1 MSLLRVNLRGPK
13 PPVEIDL
20 DLEHHVA
27 YVRVRKNKPKRTIEH
42 APGVLL
48 DVDAAGRLV
57 GLEVLL
63 PASVEGIDDASE
75 KYLARS
81 EYGPTMSAVK
91 RILQNV

>member
-1 MSLLRVNLRGPK
+1 M

-27 YVRVRKNKPKRTIEH
+27 YVRVRKNKPERTIEH

-48 DVDAAGRLV
+48 DVDAEGRLV

-63 PASVEGIDDASE
+63 PASVQGIDEASE
-75 KYLARS
+75 KYLKDA
-81 EYGPTMSAVK
+81 EYGSTMSAVK

>member
-1 MSLLRVNLRGPK
+1 MSFLRVNFRGPK

-48 DVDAAGRLV
+48 DVDAEGRLV
-57 GLEVLL
+57 GFEVLL
-63 PASVEGIDDASE
+63 PASVQGIEDASE
-75 KYLARS
+75 KYLAGP
-81 EYGPTMSAVK
+81 EYGSTMSAVK

>member
-1 MSLLRVNLRGPK
+1 MSLLSINILGPR
-13 PPVEIDL
+13 PPVRMDL

-27 YVRVRKNKPKRTIEH
+27 YVRVRRNKPKRTIEH

-75 KYLARS
+75 KYLAGP
-81 EYGPTMSAVK
+81 EYGSTMSAVK

>member
-1 MSLLRVNLRGPK
+1 MSLTVNLLGRQ

-20 DLEHHVA
+20 DLEHRLA

-42 APGVLL
+42 AAGILL
-48 DVDAAGRLV
+48 DVDAAGRPV

-63 PASVEGIDDASE
+63 PASVERIDEASE
-75 KYLARS
+75 EYLAGS
-81 EYGPTMSAVK
+81 EYSSTMSAVK

>member
-1 MSLLRVNLRGPK
+1 MSLLSVNLLGPR
-13 PPVEIDL
+13 PPVWIDL

-75 KYLARS
+75 KYLAGL
-81 EYGPTMSAVK
+81 EYGSTMSAVK

>member
-1 MSLLRVNLRGPK
+1 MSFLRVNFRGPK

-48 DVDAAGRLV
+48 DVDAEGRLV
-57 GLEVLL
+57 GFEVLL
-63 PASVEGIDDASE
+63 PASVQGIEDASE
-75 KYLARS
+75 KYLKGP
-81 EYGPTMSAVK
+81 EYGSTMSAVK

>member
-1 MSLLRVNLRGPK
+1 MRVNVCAPK
-13 PPVEIDL
+13 PVEIDL
-20 DLEHHVA
+20 DLEHRVA
-27 YVRVRKNKPKRTIEH
+27 YVRVRKSKPKRTIEH

-63 PASVEGIDDASE
+63 PASAAGIDDASQ
-75 KYLARS
+75 KYLAGA
-81 EYGPTMSAVK
+81 EYGSTMSAVK

>member
-1 MSLLRVNLRGPK
+1 MSFLRVNVRGPK

-42 APGVLL
+42 APGILL
-48 DVDAAGRLV
+48 DVDAEGRLV

-63 PASVEGIDDASE
+63 PASVQGIEEASE
-75 KYLARS
+75 KYLAGA
-81 EYGPTMSAVK
+81 EYGSTMSAVK